1 MQKQSKDYY
10 VGALTVGVF
19 GVIISAFILMFM
31 FKGFLSAIQLVLIII
46 LLWFMA
52 LALIAVLFLIKKIWD
67 K

>member
-1 MQKQSKDYY
+1 MQNQSKNYY
-10 VGALTVGVF
+10 LGALTVGVL
-19 GVIISAFILMFM
+19 GVIITSFILMFM